1 MDLLQA
7 FQSDK
12 VIPTKN
18 DVIAT
23 IEEIRSR
30 YENGETMQ
38 AVSDLVVLK
47 QMEYFVKE
55 TLKIVAPYATSAVA
69 GMSTE
74 QRKNTC
80 NAKLTL
86 KQSPMKYDFAGNAEW
101 DELTAE
107 IAGYEQEVAIATN
120 KRKAIEEN
128 LIITGMAKATEE
140 PKMSLSVTL
149 L

>member
-1 MDLLQA
+1 MDLQA
-7 FQSDK
+7 FQSYK

-47 QMEYFVKE
+47 QMEFFVKE
-55 TLKIVAPYATSAVA
+55 TLKIVSPYATAAVA
-69 GMSTE
+69 GMSAE

-86 KQSPMKYDFAGNAEW
+86 KQSPMKYDFAGNEEW
-101 DELTAE
+101 DELTDE
-107 IAGYEQEVAIATN
+107 IAGYEQEVAIAAN
-120 KRKAIEEN
+120 KRKAVEEN
-128 LIITGMAKATEE
+128 LILTGAAKATEE

>member
-7 FQSDK
+7 FNSDK
-12 VIPTKN
+12 VVPTKN

-23 IEEIRSR
+23 IEEIKAR
-30 YENGETMQ
+30 YDGGNATQ
-38 AVSDLVVLK
+38 AVQDLVVLK
-47 QMEYFVKE
+47 QMEFFVKE

-69 GMSTE
+69 GMSAE

-86 KQSPMKYDFAGNAEW
+86 KQSPIKYDFAGNAEW

-107 IAGYEQEVAIATN
+107 IAGYEQEIAIAKN
-120 KRKAIEEN
+120 KQKAVEDNLVLVGAAKAIEE
-128 LIITGMAKATEE
+128 
-140 PKMSLSVTL
+140 PKMTLSVTL